1 MCCRKQRVQD
11 GVDALQDELLTLSH
25 FIHTHPEIGL
35 KEFQAVKKIT
45 GFLKANRCISS
56 RPTVMTYMWGKII
69 IRMMS

>member
-35 KEFQAVKKIT
+35 KEFQAVKKNHR
-45 GFLKANRCISS
+45 LAEELPC
-56 RPTVMTYMWGKII
+56 
-69 IRMMS
+69 